1 MMSGGKGRRVFS
13 FLWRL
18 LSVNFLYKIF
28 ALVLAALSW
37 YLIQGREIIEINR
50 QLNVTIRV
58 PEGYGVKGSA
68 AFSKDATI
76 RGSRA
81 HLARFDR
88 ETLEAEVRIVRQSSG
103 SYRVRLSKEHVHNW
117 NERVNLT
124 VHEPYIQVEID
135 RLLKRK
141 LPVEVLLQGVP
152 ADNYIVEK
160 STVKPAVV
168 SVSGLQSA
176 VAKLQKI
183 STLPV
188 DINGLQ
194 KNKSFV
200 VGLAGAESG
209 ISHSVREVTVT
220 LQVGE
225 KKVNKTFKGV
235 DLEVVDVDSVFYAT
249 KIKPSK
255 VDITVQ
261 GVPAVLGFIDSGN
274 FQAFVDVGD
283 LGPGKHERRIKAKI
297 PEETVLI
304 DIKPANAFVEID
316 DRVNP

>member
-1 MMSGGKGRRVFS
+1 MMSGGKGRRFFS

-68 AFSKDATI
+68 TFSKDATI

-209 ISHSVREVTVT
+209 LNHSVQRVTVT

-225 KKVNKTFKGV
+225 KKVNKTFADV
-235 DLEVVDVDSVFYAT
+235 AVEVVDVFYVT
-249 KIKPSK
+249 KIKPST
-255 VDITVQ
+255 VAITVQ
-261 GVPAVLGFIDSGN
+261 GVPAVLNFLDSGD

-304 DIKPANAFVEID
+304 EIKPANAFVEID

>member
-1 MMSGGKGRRVFS
+1 MTLSGKSRRVFS
-13 FLWRL
+13 FLWQL

-50 QLNVTIRV
+50 QLNVTIAV

-88 ETLEAEVRIVRQSSG
+88 ETLEAEVRIVRQSRG
-103 SYRVRLSKEHVHNW
+103 SYRVRLSKEHVRNW
-117 NERVNLT
+117 NEQVNLT

-135 RLLKRK
+135 RLLERK
-141 LPVEVLLQGVP
+141 LPIEVLLQGVP

-160 STVKPAVV
+160 STVKPTTVT
-168 SVSGLQSA
+168 VSGLQSA
-176 VAKLQKI
+176 IAKRQKI

-209 ISHSVREVTVT
+209 ISHSVQEVTVT

-225 KKVNKTFKGV
+225 KKVNKTFDGIAV
-235 DLEVVDVDSVFYAT
+235 EVVDGFYAT
-249 KIKPSK
+249 KIKPST
-255 VDITVQ
+255 VAITVQ
-261 GVPAVLGFIDSGN
+261 GVPAVLSFIDSSS

-283 LGPGKHERRIKAKI
+283 LSPGQHERRIKAKI

-304 DIKPANAFVEID
+304 EIKPANAFVKIA